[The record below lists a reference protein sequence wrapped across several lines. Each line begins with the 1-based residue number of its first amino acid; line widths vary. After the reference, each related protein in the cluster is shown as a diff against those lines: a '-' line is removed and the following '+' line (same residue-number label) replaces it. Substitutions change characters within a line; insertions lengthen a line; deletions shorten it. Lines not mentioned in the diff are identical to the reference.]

1 MIRLF
6 TPIIRTPIIKT
17 QRSKIERFGKIII
30 VIADVLLNT
39 RSWEVSENMARF
51 KYAKVLNIAG
61 LSIMPGFWIS
71 RATQG
76 LPNFVN
82 IEGLRICIEM
92 QLWTGSEYSKI
103 PNMPGSCTW
112 KL

>member
-17 QRSKIERFGKIII
+17 QRPKIDKIII
-30 VIADVLLNT
+30 VIADFLLNT

-71 RATQG
+71 RVTQG

-82 IEGLRICIEM
+82 IEGLRICIGM
-92 QLWTGSEYSKI
+92 QLWTGSEYSRI
-103 PNMPGSCTW
+103 PNMLGSCTW